1 MKMISRSDLW
11 QCGVMFCRRKEVCV
25 CINCYQL
32 FPPSFFPAFVSPLVA
47 AGRLTSLL
55 QAREVLGTGTR
66 TSFEHA
72 VFLQDD
78 NSFDKNA

>member
-1 MKMISRSDLW
+1 M
-11 QCGVMFCRRKEVCV
+11 
-25 CINCYQL
+25 CIDCYQL

-47 AGRLTSLL
+47 AGRLTSSP
-55 QAREVLGTGTR
+55 REVLGTG

-78 NSFDKNA
+78 NSFDKNV